1 MVNIMKDSGVRVKR
15 KDLGNMKLWIS
26 RFMKV
31 DGSKTIEKDKAQSFI
46 KMEIYLQENLQKILK
61 MVMAFWKTKMET

>member
-1 MVNIMKDSGVRVKR
+1 
-15 KDLGNMKLWIS
+15 
-26 RFMKV
+26 MKV

-61 MVMAFWKTKMET
+61 MVMAF